1 MSYSEYRKHYSDSLF
16 WQKVRRYA
24 KTAGRAVLEPALK
37 MYYAARDPATP
48 QWAKN
53 TIYGALGY
61 LILPV
66 DVVPDILPVVG
77 FSDDLSVLIAAL
89 SVTAAHI
96 KPEHT
101 EKAQRLLAK
110 WF

>member
-1 MSYSEYRKHYSDSLF
+1 MSDPKYRRHYSDSRF
-16 WQKVRRYA
+16 WHKVRRYA

-37 MYYAARDPATP
+37 MYYAARDPSTP
-48 QWAKN
+48 KWAKN

-61 LILPV
+61 LILPA
-66 DVVPDILPVVG
+66 DVLPDILPAVG
-77 FSDDLSVLIAAL
+77 FSDDLGILIAAL
-89 SVTAAHI
+89 GVTAAHI

-101 EKAQRLLAK
+101 AKAQQILAK

>member
-1 MSYSEYRKHYSDSLF
+1 MRTSQFKQHYSDKRF
-16 WQKVRRYA
+16 WQKVGRYA
-24 KTAGRAVLEPALK
+24 KTAGRTVLEPALK
-37 MYYAARDPATP
+37 MYFAARDPATP
-48 QWAKN
+48 KWAKN

-61 LILPV
+61 LILPA
-66 DVVPDILPVVG
+66 DMLPDILPAVG
-77 FSDDLSVLIAAL
+77 FSDDLSILIAAL